1 MYVYLYTVHITDCFM
16 AVYILGEV
24 ERQLVKAPLAA
35 AISPYLIS
43 TTHPT
48 PCMKCEMKQ
57 EMEIDHNTR
66 SPPTLLDKFKSKLAK
81 NINDVS
87 ARYFLNGSLR
97 LSS

>member
-35 AISPYLIS
+35 AIIPYLIS

-48 PCMKCEMKQ
+48 PRMKC
-57 EMEIDHNTR
+57 
-66 SPPTLLDKFKSKLAK
+66 
-81 NINDVS
+81 
-87 ARYFLNGSLR
+87 
-97 LSS
+97 